1 MFRFK
6 QFTVNDDRCA
16 MKVGTDGVLLGAW
29 AEIGQGRRVLD
40 IGSGS
45 GLIALMAA
53 QRGAAETV
61 GVEIDPDAAAQA
73 RENMAASPFAATVGI
88 VCADIRTF
96 TDAEGFD
103 CIVSN
108 PPFFVENT
116 LSPDSRRAAARHADT
131 LTFPVL
137 TASAARLLRPGG
149 LFQLIV
155 PAQSARN
162 VHADCTLS
170 GLTLVRR
177 TDVATRDGKAPKR
190 TLLAFTKGPCP
201 TLPLRDTLTLFTAT
215 NEKTAAYAALTADF
229 YL

>member
-6 QFTVNDDRCA
+6 QFTINDDRCA

-29 AEIGQGRRVLD
+29 AEIVPGQRVLD
-40 IGSGS
+40 IGTGS

-61 GVEIDPDAAAQA
+61 GVEIDPNAAAQA
-73 RENMAASPFAATVGI
+73 RQNVAASPFATSVDI
-88 VCADIRTF
+88 VCADIRQF
-96 TDAEGFD
+96 DNAGAFD

-108 PPFFVENT
+108 PPFFVETT
-116 LSPDSRRAAARHADT
+116 LSPDRQRAAARHANT

-137 TASAARLLRPGG
+137 TGRAAQLLRPGG

-155 PAQSARN
+155 PAQSART
-162 VHADCTLS
+162 VHAHCSLS
-170 GLTLVRR
+170 QLTLVHH
-177 TDVATRDGKAPKR
+177 TDVATRAGKTPKR
-190 TLLAFTKGPCP
+190 TLLAFVKGSCP
-201 TLPLRDTLTLFTAT
+201 TPPLRDTLTLFTDS
-215 NEKTAAYAALTADF
+215 NEKTAEYDALTTDF